1 MEIINISFDS
11 SNINKLWWYIHMME
25 YSKYIKDPV
34 SIKTSGYE
42 GNSQYNV
49 K

>member
-1 MEIINISFDS
+1 METINISFDS

-25 YSKYIKDPV
+25 YSKCIKDHV
-34 SIKTSGYE
+34 SIKTLGYE